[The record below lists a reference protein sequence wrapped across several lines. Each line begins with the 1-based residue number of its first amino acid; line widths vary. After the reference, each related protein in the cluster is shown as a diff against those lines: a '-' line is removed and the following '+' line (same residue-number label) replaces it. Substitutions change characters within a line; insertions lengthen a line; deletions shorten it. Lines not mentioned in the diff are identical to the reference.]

1 MYYYRV
7 SKYNPKLRDSFGNYL
22 ADDWTSYSDIGKM
35 YLGKKLTFEEYKKVE
50 LSYIKF
56 VLFSMKKTNI
66 KHLKIEK
73 LEKYADREGIS
84 TLSLES
90 EMLYN
95 RIKIN
100 YLVGVNELSRVLE
113 LQLRDFIWTKLTS
126 DNLTIDFGYDYYMYV
141 TSKQMIPYFHN
152 SKFGKN
158 IYIEENIKSPYTD
171 I

>member
-66 KHLKIEK
+66 KHLK
-73 LEKYADREGIS
+73 
-84 TLSLES
+84 
-90 EMLYN
+90 M
-95 RIKIN
+95 
-100 YLVGVNELSRVLE
+100 
-113 LQLRDFIWTKLTS
+113 
-126 DNLTIDFGYDYYMYV
+126 
-141 TSKQMIPYFHN
+141 
-152 SKFGKN
+152 
-158 IYIEENIKSPYTD
+158 
-171 I
+171 

>member
-90 EMLYN
+90 
-95 RIKIN
+95 
-100 YLVGVNELSRVLE
+100 
-113 LQLRDFIWTKLTS
+113 
-126 DNLTIDFGYDYYMYV
+126 
-141 TSKQMIPYFHN
+141 
-152 SKFGKN
+152 
-158 IYIEENIKSPYTD
+158 
-171 I
+171 